1 MTDEEDV
8 AVLRGAWAATCAVAG
23 VGHADLAFRLLE
35 NAYSAPERYYHNV
48 KHIADCLRE
57 LSPVRDSCHDAAAV
71 EAALLFHDYVYDPT
85 RHDNEERSAEEAAMA
100 LRALGWPGDR
110 TDAVR
115 GLILATLHAS
125 LPLSADAAVV
135 ADIDLAVLGKPQEAF
150 DDYERAIRREYGHVA
165 EAAFRAGRAEVLRG
179 FLARPRIYATDSFA
193 RRYEMTARQNLGRS
207 LSALS

>member
-71 EAALLFHDYVYDPT
+71 EAALLFHDYVYDRRATTTRNVPPKRLPWRCAPSGGRGTGPT
-85 RHDNEERSAEEAAMA
+85 RSA
-100 LRALGWPGDR
+100 G
-110 TDAVR
+110 
-115 GLILATLHAS
+115 
-125 LPLSADAAVV
+125 
-135 ADIDLAVLGKPQEAF
+135 
-150 DDYERAIRREYGHVA
+150 
-165 EAAFRAGRAEVLRG
+165 
-179 FLARPRIYATDSFA
+179 
-193 RRYEMTARQNLGRS
+193 
-207 LSALS
+207 

>member
-1 MTDEEDV
+1 
-8 AVLRGAWAATCAVAG
+8 
-23 VGHADLAFRLLE
+23 
-35 NAYSAPERYYHNV
+35 
-48 KHIADCLRE
+48 
-57 LSPVRDSCHDAAAV
+57 
-71 EAALLFHDYVYDPT
+71 
-85 RHDNEERSAEEAAMA
+85 MA